1 MLPQSREKSQILSTG
16 THERQHIQN
25 STSLINHYIIQQGLI
40 DSCLTDHIQYTML
53 HHSCAFQ
60 SSFSGHFMRPRKKK
74 KIGDRYA
81 VQAVNNNGLYYFILL
96 LTEIP
101 FQGIVLLSANITCL
115 CWCKINIFCTATK
128 ATWDWD
134 AHNEKWKIKIK

>member
-1 MLPQSREKSQILSTG
+1 MLPQSTEKSQILSTG

-40 DSCLTDHIQYTML
+40 DSCLTDHIQYAML

-74 KIGDRYA
+74 
-81 VQAVNNNGLYYFILL
+81 NNCRQICCPSSQQQRLILL
-96 LTEIP
+96 YIASNWNSFSRNCT
-101 FQGIVLLSANITCL
+101 FVCHYYMFVLMQNQHILYSHKGHMRLRCS
-115 CWCKINIFCTATK
+115 
-128 ATWDWD
+128 
-134 AHNEKWKIKIK
+134 